1 MEAALLSLRDP
12 SNGYDPRYGRPA
24 LRAYRSFVYP
34 KKEQKQLSSTSSSTS
49 SSSSDGDGDGD
60 TLQMEA
66 AAKRTAYQIDFLVK
80 RQTSRRTEAVRN
92 HDAGA
97 TNADGSPTTR
107 FKFPI
112 TVVLDNLRGSFNV
125 GSIFRTAEAC
135 GVSEIFTCGITPH
148 PFGSG
153 AEKVAK
159 SALGADELVP
169 TRHFGTTLE
178 ALRALRE
185 RRDDPEVGTLEQPP
199 PFVVALETTS
209 ASQLY
214 TSVDYRPYYNKGDN
228 RNNGDGDGDDDSSSR
243 RSRSRGI
250 ALILGNEVTGV
261 DVELLAPL
269 LRDEESEGN
278 SNCSTSTTSGEA
290 LIDAIVEL
298 PTHGQKN
305 SLNVAAVAPV
315 ILYEILRQW
324 DSTNRNGT

>member
-1 MEAALLSLRDP
+1 MEAALSSLRDP
-12 SNGYDPRYGRPA
+12 SKGYDPRYGRPA

-34 KKEQKQLSSTSSSTS
+34 KKEQQSTPSTSPSY
-49 SSSSDGDGDGD
+49 SSSDTGCDADADDNAD

-66 AAKRTAYQIDFLVK
+66 AAKRTANQIDFLVK

-92 HDAGA
+92 HDASA
-97 TNADGSPTTR
+97 ANADGSPQ

-112 TVVLDNLRGSFNV
+112 TLVLDNLRGSFNV

-159 SALGADELVP
+159 SALGADDLVP
-169 TRHFGTTLE
+169 TRHFSTTLE
-178 ALRALRE
+178 ALRVLRE
-185 RRDDPEVGTLEQPP
+185 PPRDELDEEKSLP

-214 TSVDYRPYYNKGDN
+214 TSVDYRPYYNN
-228 RNNGDGDGDDDSSSR
+228 EDGDGNGDDSITNSS
-243 RSRSRGI
+243 SSSSSRGI

-269 LRDEESEGN
+269 LRDNESEGN
-278 SNCSTSTTSGEA
+278 SSTSTNGAEA
-290 LIDAIVEL
+290 TVLVDAIVEL

-315 ILYEILRQW
+315 ILYEVLRQW
-324 DSTNRNGT
+324 DSTNRKGT